1 MTSYCVKCR
10 TKTADVDGEETTT
23 KNGRRGVKSKCAD
36 CGTKKFRFAKGSRPE
51 KQGGD
56 IVKALNDKF
65 PDTEF
70 HFPVMN
76 EKTGQV
82 EKANFMG
89 PNTKLEERIKD
100 LEKNAER
107 AWKGEQI
114 PKEDIITPGKSRFDE
129 SAMIHDLQYKH
140 ASKTGKS
147 AKDVRKMKHKADLQL
162 IRSNFYHAL
171 DPNNK
176 SSLDRVQNIASVP
189 MFLIKI
195 LGETAYGKIT
205 GNGMEIGDTLD
216 SGAELPRGC

>member
-10 TKTADVDGEETTT
+10 TKTTDVDGEETTT
-23 KNGRRGVKSKCAD
+23 KNGRQGVKSKCAD
-36 CGTKKFRFAKGSRPE
+36 CGTKKFRFAKGSTAERAAE

-56 IVKALNDKF
+56 IVKALDEKF

-107 AWKGEQI
+107 AWKGEEI

-147 AKDVRKMKHKADLQL
+147 GKAVRKMEHKADLQL
-162 IRSNFYHAL
+162 IRSNIYHAL

-176 SSLDRVQNIASVP
+176 SSIDRVQHIASVP
-189 MFLIKI
+189 TFILKI

-205 GNGMEIGDTLD
+205 GNGMEIN
-216 SGAELPRGC
+216 

>member
-1 MTSYCVKCR
+1 MSSYCVKCR
-10 TKTADVDGEETTT
+10 SKTVDVGSEETTT
-23 KNGRRGVKSKCAD
+23 KNGRRGVKTKCD
-36 CGTKKFRFAKGSRPE
+36 VCGTKKFKFVGGATPPVEVAPDTRE
-51 KQGGD
+51 GGD

-114 PKEDIITPGKSRFDE
+114 PKDDIITPGKSRFDE

-140 ASKTGKS
+140 AGKIGKS
-147 AKDVRKMKHKADLQL
+147 GKDIRKMKHKADLQL
-162 IRSNFYHAL
+162 IRSNIYHAL

-176 SSLDRVQNIASVP
+176 SSIDRIQHIASVP
-189 MFLIKI
+189 TFILKI

-205 GNGMEIGDTLD
+205 GNGIEIN
-216 SGAELPRGC
+216 

>member
-10 TKTADVDGEETTT
+10 TKTSDVDEQETTT

-36 CGTKKFRFAKGSRPE
+36 CGTKKFRFAKGAT
-51 KQGGD
+51 QGGD

-76 EKTGQV
+76 EVTGQV

-114 PKEDIITPGKSRFDE
+114 PKDDIITPGKSRFDE

-140 ASKTGKS
+140 AGKIGKS

-162 IRSNFYHAL
+162 IRSNIYHAL

-176 SSLDRVQNIASVP
+176 SSIDRVQHIASVP
-189 MFLIKI
+189 AFILKI

-205 GNGMEIGDTLD
+205 GNGIEIN
-216 SGAELPRGC
+216 

>member
-1 MTSYCVKCR
+1 MTSYCVKCK
-10 TKTADVDGEETTT
+10 TKTTDVDGEETTT

-36 CGTKKFRFAKGSRPE
+36 CGTKKFRFAKGSTAERAAE

-114 PKEDIITPGKSRFDE
+114 PKDDIITPGKSRFDE
-129 SAMIHDLQYKH
+129 SAMIHDLMYKH

-147 AKDVRKMKHKADLQL
+147 GKAVRKMKHKADLQL
-162 IRSNFYHAL
+162 IRSNIYHAL

-176 SSLDRVQNIASVP
+176 SSLDRVQNIASIP

-205 GNGMEIGDTLD
+205 GNGMEIGDT
-216 SGAELPRGC
+216 ELPRGC

>member
-1 MTSYCVKCR
+1 MISYCVKCR
-10 TKTADVDGEETTT
+10 TKTADVDGVQRAVCIT

-36 CGTKKFRFAKGSRPE
+36 CGTKKFRFAKGATQGGVE
-51 KQGGD
+51 GGD

-129 SAMIHDLQYKH
+129 SAMIHDLMYKH

-147 AKDVRKMKHKADLQL
+147 GKDVRKMKHKADLQL
-162 IRSNFYHAL
+162 IRSNIYHAL

-176 SSLDRVQNIASVP
+176 SSIDRVQHIASIP
-189 MFLIKI
+189 TFILKI

-205 GNGMEIGDTLD
+205 GNRIEIN
-216 SGAELPRGC
+216 

>member
-10 TKTADVDGEETTT
+10 TKTADVDGQESTT
-23 KNGRRGVKSKCAD
+23 KNGRRGVKSKCD
-36 CGTKKFRFAKGSRPE
+36 ECGTKKFRFVSNRLQEGKGKVE
-51 KQGGD
+51 GGD
-56 IVKALNDKF
+56 IVKALNEKF

-76 EKTGQV
+76 EETGQL

-100 LEKNAER
+100 LEKNAAR
-107 AWKGEQI
+107 AWRGEEI

-129 SAMIHDLQYKH
+129 SAMLHDLQYKH
-140 ASKTGKS
+140 AGKIGKS
-147 AKDVRKMKHKADLQL
+147 AKEVRKMKHKADLQL
-162 IRSNFYHAL
+162 IRSNVYHAL

-176 SSLDRVQNIASVP
+176 SAIDRVQHIASIP
-189 MFLIKI
+189 TFLIKI

-205 GNGMEIGDTLD
+205 GNGMEIN
-216 SGAELPRGC
+216 

>member
-1 MTSYCVKCR
+1 MTSYCVKCK
-10 TKTADVDGEETTT
+10 TKTTDVDGEETTT

-36 CGTKKFRFAKGSRPE
+36 CGTKKFRFAKGSTAE

-140 ASKTGKS
+140 AGKIGKS
-147 AKDVRKMKHKADLQL
+147 GKDVRKMKHKADLQL
-162 IRSNFYHAL
+162 IRSNIYHAL

-176 SSLDRVQNIASVP
+176 SSIDRVQHIASVP
-189 MFLIKI
+189 TFILKI

-205 GNGMEIGDTLD
+205 GNGIEIN
-216 SGAELPRGC
+216 

>member
-36 CGTKKFRFAKGSRPE
+36 CGTKKFRFAKGATAE

-114 PKEDIITPGKSRFDE
+114 PQEDIITPGKSRFDE
-129 SAMIHDLQYKH
+129 SAMIHDLMYKH

-147 AKDVRKMKHKADLQL
+147 GKAVRKMKHKADLQL
-162 IRSNFYHAL
+162 IRSNIYHAL

-176 SSLDRVQNIASVP
+176 SSIDRVQHIASVP
-189 MFLIKI
+189 TFILKI

-216 SGAELPRGC
+216 SGADLPRGC

>member
-10 TKTADVDGEETTT
+10 TKTADVDEQETTT

-36 CGTKKFRFAKGSRPE
+36 CGTKKFRFAKGSDAVTEATAERAAE

-107 AWKGEQI
+107 AWKGEEI

-140 ASKTGKS
+140 ASKIGKS
-147 AKDVRKMKHKADLQL
+147 GKDIRKMKHKADLQL
-162 IRSNFYHAL
+162 IRSNIYHAL

-176 SSLDRVQNIASVP
+176 SSIDRVQHIASIP
-189 MFLIKI
+189 TFLIKI

-205 GNGMEIGDTLD
+205 GNGIEIN
-216 SGAELPRGC
+216 